1 MMDEG
6 LANQWSNGLFQLAR
20 EIKKITQFAEESNK
34 LIDVFTA
41 CPEFINIVSSSSSN
55 LTIEVRKQIVN
66 ETFKNHIEPYILN
79 FFLLL
84 IDEHHFQSVRFILKE
99 FRKLC
104 NEYHDINYGIIYS
117 VIELSNHQIN
127 QIKLKIEKVIKHKI
141 KVINKIDKSLIG
153 GIKVKVRN
161 QVFDGSVKGQID
173 QLKQK
178 LLSHE

>member
-34 LIDVFTA
+34 LIDIFTTY
-41 CPEFINIVSSSSSN
+41 PEFINIVSSSN
-55 LTIEVRKQIVN
+55 LTIETRKQIIN
-66 ETFKNHIEPYILN
+66 DTFKNYIEPYILN

-84 IDEHHFQSVRFILKE
+84 IDEHHFQFVRFILKE

-104 NEYHDINYGIIYS
+104 NEYYDINYGIIYS
-117 VIELSNHQIN
+117 VVALSKQQIN
-127 QIKLKIEKVIKHKI
+127 QIKLKIEKLINHKI

-173 QLKQK
+173 QLKQE
-178 LLSHE
+178 LLSYE

>member
-20 EIKKITQFAEESNK
+20 EIKKITQFAEESSK
-34 LIDVFTA
+34 LIDIFTA
-41 CPEFINIVSSSSSN
+41 YPEFIKIVSSSN
-55 LTIEVRKQIVN
+55 LTIEIRKQIVN
-66 ETFKNHIEPYILN
+66 ETFKNYLQPYILN
-79 FFLLL
+79 FFFLL

-104 NEYHDINYGIIYS
+104 NQYQDINYGIIYS
-117 VIELSNHQIN
+117 VVELSNWQIN
-127 QIKLKIEKVIKHKI
+127 KIKLKIEKIIKHKI
-141 KVINKIDKSLIG
+141 KVVNKIDKSLIG
-153 GIKVKVRN
+153 GIKVKVQN

>member
-1 MMDEG
+1 MLDEG
-6 LANQWSNGLFQLAR
+6 VANQWSNGLFQLAR

-34 LIDVFTA
+34 LIDIFSTF
-41 CPEFINIVSSSSSN
+41 PEFINIVSSSN
-55 LTIEVRKQIVN
+55 LTIEIRKQIIN
-66 ETFKNHIEPYILN
+66 ETFKNYIEPYILN

-104 NEYHDINYGIIYS
+104 NQYQDINYGIIYS
-117 VIELSNHQIN
+117 VIELSNQQIKK
-127 QIKLKIEKVIKHKI
+127 IKLKIEKVINHKI

>member
-1 MMDEG
+1 MIDEW

-34 LIDVFTA
+34 LIDIFTTYS
-41 CPEFINIVSSSSSN
+41 EFIDITSSSN
-55 LTIEVRKQIVN
+55 LTIETRKQIIS
-66 ETFKNHIEPYILN
+66 ETFKNHIEPYMLN
-79 FFLLL
+79 FFFLL
-84 IDEHHFQSVRFILKE
+84 IDEHHFQCVRFILKE

-104 NEYHDINYGIIYS
+104 NEYQDVNYGIIYS
-117 VIELSNHQIN
+117 VIELSNQQIN

-141 KVINKIDKSLIG
+141 KVVNKIDKSLIG

-173 QLKQK
+173 QLKQE